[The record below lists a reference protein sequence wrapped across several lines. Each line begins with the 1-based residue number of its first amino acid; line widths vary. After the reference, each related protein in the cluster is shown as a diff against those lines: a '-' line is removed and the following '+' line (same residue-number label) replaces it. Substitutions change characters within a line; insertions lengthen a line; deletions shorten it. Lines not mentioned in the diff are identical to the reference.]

1 MAGYAFARIEFP
13 FKNFIFVLLL
23 SVLMVPGQIFLLPQ
37 YQLIQKMGLLNTIP
51 ALFLPNL
58 FSAFGTFLLRQFFMS
73 MPQELEDAAIVDGC
87 NRFQIF
93 GRIMV
98 PLIQPGIAALTI
110 FTFKFAWNDFMWPLI
125 VNNSMDKL
133 ILGPALSTL
142 QGQYTT
148 QYPMQM
154 AGAVL
159 DVIPLVVIFF
169 IFQKQFI
176 DVFAQVIDERGA
188 FFEHIKFPERGQ
200 RGAFGALR
208 QLLLQFIGSRGRFGF
223 AVQIRHG
230 GEKVFQAG
238 ISNVRG
244 ENLFF
249 IFVNQFGVAQTGG
262 YDETQVFVAFAVGA
276 LAQGFRC
283 GGNAGLV
290 FQLMADKGRQAH

>member
-1 MAGYAFARIEFP
+1 MATGLYSKHLKDRKKLYLRNTVLIIILIILALISLFPIVYMIAWSFGPAIEAASTSYSIFPKSWSLDSYKAFIQFNQYSLRWLWNSLVVAVVVVAGNVVFAGMAGYAFARIEFP

-159 DVIPLVVIFF
+159 AVIPLVVIFF

-176 DVFAQVIDERGA
+176 ESVATSG
-188 FFEHIKFPERGQ
+188 IKG
-200 RGAFGALR
+200 
-208 QLLLQFIGSRGRFGF
+208 
-223 AVQIRHG
+223 
-230 GEKVFQAG
+230 
-238 ISNVRG
+238 
-244 ENLFF
+244 
-249 IFVNQFGVAQTGG
+249 
-262 YDETQVFVAFAVGA
+262 
-276 LAQGFRC
+276 
-283 GGNAGLV
+283 
-290 FQLMADKGRQAH
+290 